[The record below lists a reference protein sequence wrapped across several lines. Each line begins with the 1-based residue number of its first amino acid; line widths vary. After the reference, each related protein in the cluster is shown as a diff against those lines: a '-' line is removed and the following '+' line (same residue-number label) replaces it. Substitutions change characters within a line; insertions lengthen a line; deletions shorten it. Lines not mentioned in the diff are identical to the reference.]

1 MLGGPLSLRWAVHT
15 SGCIH
20 PSGWNGPR
28 CFHAHLPTELF
39 PVLAQRFFGRS
50 PCFFFY
56 KYHVRDKI
64 STIFPERI
72 IRPCVLAA
80 LCAVEPQGFY
90 YGGTGESELGRHFFV
105 HCREGADLL
114 RNNTNYLL
122 SFEMSDGQPLL
133 IHGDPEGLK
142 RLAQLLLSL
151 AENTPEGYFDHE
163 HLWMGQELS
172 LDGKG
177 GKRINDIKVYCWRGH
192 KAYGDPD
199 YSSIDKPPKSL
210 SEHGYSLT
218 AVKEWRTRQSN
229 DGLPSSFDDFLQEHS
244 LCVECRAT
252 GITFQDRS
260 ARLCTVCG
268 GSGRTERSE
277 P

>member
-1 MLGGPLSLRWAVHT
+1 MKPGNEHPECSRAGILPNAAAFDSNNCAAIIRSPDARGPLSLRWAVHT

-90 YGGTGESELGRHFFV
+90 YGGTGESEF
-105 HCREGADLL
+105 
-114 RNNTNYLL
+114 
-122 SFEMSDGQPLL
+122 
-133 IHGDPEGLK
+133 
-142 RLAQLLLSL
+142 
-151 AENTPEGYFDHE
+151 
-163 HLWMGQELS
+163 
-172 LDGKG
+172 
-177 GKRINDIKVYCWRGH
+177 
-192 KAYGDPD
+192 
-199 YSSIDKPPKSL
+199 
-210 SEHGYSLT
+210 
-218 AVKEWRTRQSN
+218 
-229 DGLPSSFDDFLQEHS
+229 
-244 LCVECRAT
+244 
-252 GITFQDRS
+252 TFQDRS

>member
-1 MLGGPLSLRWAVHT
+1 M
-15 SGCIH
+15 
-20 PSGWNGPR
+20 
-28 CFHAHLPTELF
+28 
-39 PVLAQRFFGRS
+39 
-50 PCFFFY
+50 
-56 KYHVRDKI
+56 RDKI
-64 STIFPERI
+64 STIFPVRI

-80 LCAVEPQGFY
+80 LCGVEPQGFY
-90 YGGTGESELGRHFFV
+90 YGGTGESELGR
-105 HCREGADLL
+105 R
-114 RNNTNYLL
+114 
-122 SFEMSDGQPLL
+122 
-133 IHGDPEGLK
+133 GD
-142 RLAQLLLSL
+142 
-151 AENTPEGYFDHE
+151 
-163 HLWMGQELS
+163 
-172 LDGKG
+172 
-177 GKRINDIKVYCWRGH
+177 